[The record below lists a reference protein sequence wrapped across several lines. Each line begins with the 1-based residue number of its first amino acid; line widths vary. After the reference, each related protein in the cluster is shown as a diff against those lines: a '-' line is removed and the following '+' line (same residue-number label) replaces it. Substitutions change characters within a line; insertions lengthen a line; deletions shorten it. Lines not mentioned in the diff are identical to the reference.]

1 MQNEEEKENIEQVAR
16 PEETSEESDY
26 EGPPDVD
33 KYVITSKLEK
43 VEIPEVEFGWP
54 WYTRTYICPEVSC
67 EYHSEKKTHVRQH
80 FQTHSGEK
88 PYQCKICKKKFAQ
101 KGSCVKHIR
110 THDDKFKF
118 KCNACD
124 AMFTEYC
131 KLKKH
136 SIAEHNI
143 DNMPKTVGE
152 YYYQMN
158 GAPWNFSNEE
168 W

>member
-1 MQNEEEKENIEQVAR
+1 M
-16 PEETSEESDY
+16 
-26 EGPPDVD
+26 
-33 KYVITSKLEK
+33 
-43 VEIPEVEFGWP
+43 
-54 WYTRTYICPEVSC
+54 
-67 EYHSEKKTHVRQH
+67 
-80 FQTHSGEK
+80 
-88 PYQCKICKKKFAQ
+88 
-101 KGSCVKHIR
+101 KHIR
-110 THDDKFKF
+110 THDNKFKF

-136 SIAEHNI
+136 SIDAHNI
-143 DNMPKTVGE
+143 DDMPKTVGE